1 MYTSRMLAD
10 YIEEL
15 CDTFNDAMCVTD
27 RNGIC
32 VLVNRRHSELTG
44 IPKRDIVG
52 HRVQDMVLHGVFD
65 TQLNSKVVETGQDVK
80 SVQNVFNGRRLLL
93 DGHPVLDKKGKVA
106 YVVTVIRDVTAL
118 TDLRREIAAQK
129 ELLETFQ
136 SLNNANSGSA
146 RYPMVMQSRAMP
158 ASLRGGGSHRRYGRH
173 SSSSGRDGG
182 RQGRGCAADP
192 S

>member
-80 SVQNVFNGRRLLL
+80 SVQNVCSIRRARW
-93 DGHPVLDKKGKVA
+93 PMW
-106 YVVTVIRDVTAL
+106 
-118 TDLRREIAAQK
+118 LR
-129 ELLETFQ
+129 
-136 SLNNANSGSA
+136 
-146 RYPMVMQSRAMP
+146 
-158 ASLRGGGSHRRYGRH
+158 
-173 SSSSGRDGG
+173 SSGMSRL
-182 RQGRGCAADP
+182 
-192 S
+192 

>member
-52 HRVQDMVLHGVFD
+52 HRVQDMVLQVSS
-65 TQLNSKVVETGQDVK
+65 TRSSTP
-80 SVQNVFNGRRLLL
+80 RLW
-93 DGHPVLDKKGKVA
+93 K
-106 YVVTVIRDVTAL
+106 
-118 TDLRREIAAQK
+118 Q
-129 ELLETFQ
+129 
-136 SLNNANSGSA
+136 A
-146 RYPMVMQSRAMP
+146 RM
-158 ASLRGGGSHRRYGRH
+158 
-173 SSSSGRDGG
+173 
-182 RQGRGCAADP
+182 
-192 S
+192 

>member
-93 DGHPVLDKKGKVA
+93 DGHPVLD
-106 YVVTVIRDVTAL
+106 TWS
-118 TDLRREIAAQK
+118 Q
-129 ELLETFQ
+129 
-136 SLNNANSGSA
+136 
-146 RYPMVMQSRAMP
+146 
-158 ASLRGGGSHRRYGRH
+158 
-173 SSSSGRDGG
+173 SSGMSRL
-182 RQGRGCAADP
+182 
-192 S
+192 